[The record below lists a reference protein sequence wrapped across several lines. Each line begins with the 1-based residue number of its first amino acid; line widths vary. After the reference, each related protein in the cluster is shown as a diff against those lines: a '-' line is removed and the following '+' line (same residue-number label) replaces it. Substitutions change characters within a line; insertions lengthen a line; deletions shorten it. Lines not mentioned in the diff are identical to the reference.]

1 MHITFFKAHTLIPA
15 VENRGTQETI
25 EYFIFLVMISKS
37 FYYITRFRW
46 KESRWEESRNDS
58 RESVTMKRVSVP
70 ISRFHKCTCTQLG
83 IHIHVH
89 TNDDRC
95 VMLAPS
101 RCVMHMCLF
110 VGLRWEWATF
120 LEVICLI
127 RMPLHVWCWM
137 YIYLHAKMQFRAYTL
152 NRIKFIYYK
161 LKLINKIKI
170 N

>member
-95 VMLAPS
+95 VMPAPS

-110 VGLRWEWATF
+110 VGSKVGMSHLSRSHLPYKDAAACMMLDVYLR
-120 LEVICLI
+120 
-127 RMPLHVWCWM
+127 
-137 YIYLHAKMQFRAYTL
+137 AKMQFRAYTL

-161 LKLINKIKI
+161 LKLISKIKI